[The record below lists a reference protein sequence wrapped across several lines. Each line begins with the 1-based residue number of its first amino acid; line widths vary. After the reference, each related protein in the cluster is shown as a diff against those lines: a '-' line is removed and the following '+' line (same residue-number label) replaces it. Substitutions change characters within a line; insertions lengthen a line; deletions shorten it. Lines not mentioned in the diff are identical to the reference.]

1 MFESAELHHK
11 ISKSQYSKEVPQLR
25 EKLLELQFELQQH
38 KERSVLI
45 VIAGVDGAGKGETI
59 NLLNA
64 WMDPRTIETTAF
76 TQAQGHE
83 EAMPAFWRYW
93 QALPERGRIG
103 IFFDSWYSDAI
114 EARARRRLDA
124 AAYDARIQAI
134 INFENMLHQE
144 SVLILK
150 YWFHLSRAEQKS
162 RLDKLAASPRSS
174 WRVGEQ
180 DWYRHRH
187 YNEYRSAAEHCL
199 RLTSTGD
206 NPWVI
211 IDGSQESYRN
221 LSVGRHLSEAL
232 SQAQNNS
239 HPQRRV
245 QAPAL
250 LEAVDGRNL
259 LNMLKLRQHMSKQ
272 NYKAQIEEWQGRLN
286 QLLREPAFQKDHAL
300 VIVFEGNDAAGKGGS
315 IRRITQALDARHF
328 RVVPIA
334 APTPEE
340 AAHPYLWRF
349 WRRLPHRGRVT
360 IFDRSWYGRVLV
372 ERVEK
377 FCSPADWMR
386 AYDEINQ
393 FEHQL
398 AEKRII
404 VVKFWLAISKDE
416 QARRFEEREQTGF
429 KRFKITAE
437 DWRNRE
443 RWDDYIVA
451 VNDMVDRTSTQ
462 TAAWTMIEA
471 NNKYFA
477 RIKILRSLCEQ
488 VESVLAR
495 QGAKPGKSRRMG

>member
-1 MFESAELHHK
+1 MFESAELHHS
-11 ISKSQYSKEVPQLR
+11 ISKSQYAQELPLLR
-25 EKLLELQFELQQH
+25 EKLLELQFELQQRKH
-38 KERSVLI
+38 LCVLI

-64 WMDPRTIETTAF
+64 WMDPRTIETSAF
-76 TQAQGHE
+76 TPAQGQE
-83 EAMPAFWRYW
+83 KAMPPFWRYW

-114 EARARRRLDA
+114 EDRARGRLDD
-124 AAYDARIQAI
+124 AAYDARIQSI
-134 INFENMLHQE
+134 INFENMLRQE

-150 YWFHLSRAEQKS
+150 YWFHLSKSEQKE
-162 RLDKLAASPRSS
+162 RLEKLAASSRSS
-174 WRVGEQ
+174 WRVTEQ

-187 YNEYRSAAEHCL
+187 YREYRSAAEHVL

-206 NPWVI
+206 NPWLI
-211 IDGSQESYRN
+211 IDGSQENYRN
-221 LSVGRHLSEAL
+221 LSVGQHLRDNLSRAL
-232 SQAQNNS
+232 EQA

-250 LEAVDGRNL
+250 LAAVDQRNL
-259 LNMLKLRQHMSKQ
+259 LNSLKLNQRLSKSH
-272 NYKAQIEEWQGRLN
+272 YKVALEEWQGHLN
-286 QLLREPAFQKDHAL
+286 QLLREPAFQKEHAL
-300 VIVFEGNDAAGKGGS
+300 AVVFEGNDAAGKGGS

-340 AAHPYLWRF
+340 AGHPYLWRF
-349 WRRLPHRGRVT
+349 WRHLPYRGRVT

-372 ERVEK
+372 ERIEK
-377 FCSPADWMR
+377 FCSTADWMR

-398 AEKRII
+398 AESRIL
-404 VVKFWLAISKDE
+404 VVKFWLAISKEE
-416 QARRFEEREQTGF
+416 QARRFEERERTGF

-443 RWDDYIVA
+443 RWEDYVVA

-462 TAAWTMIEA
+462 TAPWILIEA

-477 RIKILRSLCEQ
+477 RIKILRSLCEHI
-488 VESVLAR
+488 EAALDRHLR
-495 QGAKPGKSRRMG
+495 QKKAGKA